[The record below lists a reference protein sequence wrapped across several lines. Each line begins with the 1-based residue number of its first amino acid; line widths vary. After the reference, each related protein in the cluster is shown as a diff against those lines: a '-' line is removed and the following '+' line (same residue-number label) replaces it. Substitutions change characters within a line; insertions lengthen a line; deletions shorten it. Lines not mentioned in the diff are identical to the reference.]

1 MKDAPKPDQQTIGD
15 AQVYVNVDTGGKPPA
30 TPPSK
35 PPATPRSKPL
45 PPPTVGLLDTETV
58 DPEGLDDVMI
68 RNGVYY
74 DDDVYMTSEAARL
87 RLDCAQQQLLDR
99 LRAEDLA
106 AEFAVGW

>member
-1 MKDAPKPDQQTIGD
+1 MKDSPKADLQTISD
-15 AQVYVNVDTGGKPPA
+15 AQVYVNVDTGGKPSG

-35 PPATPRSKPL
+35 SL
-45 PPPTVGLLDTETV
+45 PPPTIGLLDTETV

-68 RNGVYY
+68 RNDVYY

-87 RLDCAQQQLLDR
+87 RLDCAQQNLLDR

>member
-15 AQVYVNVDTGGKPPA
+15 AQVYVNVDTGG
-30 TPPSK
+30 K

>member
-1 MKDAPKPDQQTIGD
+1 MKDSLKADQQTIGD
-15 AQVYVNVDTGGKPPA
+15 AQVYVNVGTGGKPPG
-30 TPPSK
+30 TPP
-35 PPATPRSKPL
+35 SKPL

-68 RNGVYY
+68 RNDVYY

-87 RLDCAQQQLLDR
+87 RLDCVQQHLLDR